1 MGNYKNKKQKL
12 QMKFFALVAL
22 LGTAA
27 SMRIGNIN
35 GAQLVKAVHT
45 QRVNN
50 VFAKKRA
57 QKLIKAKWENLTDAQ
72 EQEIEDWVVS
82 ELTEGEGTIT
92 KEEAHDA
99 IVAFGEKHGFPP
111 LPEEVWTELEA
122 MFDKADLND
131 DGAIDLAELE
141 AATSLALN

>member
-12 QMKFFALVAL
+12 QMKFFAFVAL
-22 LGTAA
+22 LGSAA
-27 SMRIGNIN
+27 AIKLTH
-35 GAQLVKAVHT
+35 QPVHHLAHSKT
-45 QRVNN
+45 
-50 VFAKKRA
+50 
-57 QKLIKAKWENLTDAQ
+57 KWDNLTAAQ